1 LAGVIEKE
9 MFWYFCVLVRFIDV
23 IGLFSKQAAYWMYG
37 LSRIKFRVFLRAG
50 PRGFLYKIILGFNIV
65 QRRKF
70 LKKIFIFFV
79 ITHNYPV
86 KFFMSKRKTALFGGT
101 FDPIHIGHT
110 TVAASAAEI
119 IGAEKVIFVPAKR
132 SPLKEVQ
139 PVASDEDRLEMIRLA
154 ITDKARFEVSDH
166 ELRKAGESFT
176 IETVR
181 FFKETIGGGVEI
193 YWLMGADN
201 VDDLAN
207 WYKIAELIDE
217 CNPAVMCR
225 AGFERPDF
233 SRFTKSLGERRVAKL
248 QKNIIATPLIDISST
263 EIRKLIAAGEDVS
276 NMVSPAVAEY
286 IKKHGLYR

>member
-1 LAGVIEKE
+1 
-9 MFWYFCVLVRFIDV
+9 M
-23 IGLFSKQAAYWMYG
+23 
-37 LSRIKFRVFLRAG
+37 
-50 PRGFLYKIILGFNIV
+50 
-65 QRRKF
+65 
-70 LKKIFIFFV
+70 KIFEKIFNFFV

-86 KFFMSKRKTALFGGT
+86 KFFMSRRKTALFGGT

-110 TVAASAAEI
+110 MVAASAAEI
-119 IGAEKVIFVPAKR
+119 IGAEKVIFIPAKK
-132 SPLKEVQ
+132 SPLKQ
-139 PVASDEDRLEMIRLA
+139 ASLVASDEERLQMIRLA
-154 ITDKARFEVSDH
+154 ITNKVKFEVSDY
-166 ELRKAGESFT
+166 ELKKASESFT

-181 FFKETIGGGVEI
+181 FFKAALGGDAEI

-201 VDDLAN
+201 VDELAN

-225 AGFERPDF
+225 AGFARPDF
-233 SRFTKSLGERRVAKL
+233 SRFTKSLGERRIAKL

-263 EIRKLIAAGEDVS
+263 EIRSLIAAGEDVS

>member
-1 LAGVIEKE
+1 
-9 MFWYFCVLVRFIDV
+9 
-23 IGLFSKQAAYWMYG
+23 
-37 LSRIKFRVFLRAG
+37 
-50 PRGFLYKIILGFNIV
+50 LYKIIADFNIV
-65 QRRKF
+65 YRRKF
-70 LKKIFIFFV
+70 LKKNFIFFV

-110 TVAASAAEI
+110 AVAESAAEI
-119 IGAEKVIFVPAKR
+119 IDAEKVIFVPAKR

-139 PVASDEDRLEMIRLA
+139 PVASDEDRLKMTRLA
-154 ITDKARFEVSDH
+154 ITDKARFEVSDY
-166 ELRKAGESFT
+166 ELQKTGESFT

-181 FFKETIGGGVEI
+181 FFKAALGGDVEI

-201 VDDLAN
+201 VDELAN

-263 EIRKLIAAGEDVS
+263 EIRRKIAADEDVS